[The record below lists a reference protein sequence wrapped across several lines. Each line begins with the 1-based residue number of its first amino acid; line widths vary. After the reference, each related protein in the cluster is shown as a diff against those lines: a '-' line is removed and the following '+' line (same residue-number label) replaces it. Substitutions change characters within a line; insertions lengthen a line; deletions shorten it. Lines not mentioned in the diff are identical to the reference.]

1 MSMTTPDYAIM
12 ATIDAVARFVDSSPM
27 HCSKN
32 IVGSSLSAAL
42 WQHSPKTR
50 RFEGH
55 ECHILALSL
64 RGDAHLEQIAN
75 GRSVWRGA
83 APGSIV
89 LLRSAEYSD
98 WVLDGSFEMLHLYLD
113 SSRIPTAAGSAI
125 LDRPFRDPVL
135 TQLGQA
141 AAMAL
146 RDSGGDNRYVA
157 PLLESMQQCLI
168 DRYFTQDRTPDS
180 SQCGGLAG
188 FAQRKVE
195 GYIQDHLSTEIAVEQ
210 LAAIIG
216 LSAGHFTRAFRS
228 SYGISPH
235 QFIIERRIAWA
246 TALLRDSNMS
256 ITKIALAAGFSS
268 PSHFGAQ
275 FKKRLGI
282 SPIAFRRH

>member
-1 MSMTTPDYAIM
+1 MKTPDDAIM
-12 ATIDAVARFVDSSPM
+12 ATIDAVARFVDGSPM
-27 HCSKN
+27 HCSKD
-32 IVGSSLSAAL
+32 IVGGTLSAAL

-98 WVLDGSFEMLHLYLD
+98 WLLDGSFEMLHVYLD
-113 SSRIPTAAGSAI
+113 SSRIPDGFGSAI

-146 RDSGGDNRYVA
+146 RDTDGENRYVA
-157 PLLESMQQCLI
+157 PLLETMQQCLI
-168 DRYFTQDRTPDS
+168 DRYFTQDRTPDFS
-180 SQCGGLAG
+180 HCGGLVG

-195 GYIQDHLSTEIAVEQ
+195 GYIQDHLSSDIAVDQ
-210 LAAIIG
+210 LANLIG
-216 LSAGHFTRAFRS
+216 LSTGHFTRAFRS
-228 SYGISPH
+228 SYGVSPH
-235 QFIIERRIAWA
+235 QFIIEKRIARA
-246 TALLRDSNMS
+246 TAMLRQSSMS
-256 ITKIALAAGFSS
+256 ITEIAQATGFSS
-268 PSHFGAQ
+268 ASHFGAQ
-275 FKKRLGI
+275 FRKRLGI
-282 SPIAFRRH
+282 SPVAFRRH